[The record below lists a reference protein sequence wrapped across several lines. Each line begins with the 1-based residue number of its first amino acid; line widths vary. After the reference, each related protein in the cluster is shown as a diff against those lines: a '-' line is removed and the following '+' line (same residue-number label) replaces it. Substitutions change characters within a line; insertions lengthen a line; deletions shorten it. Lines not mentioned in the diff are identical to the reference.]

1 MMKKAAL
8 GIFLG
13 AILSIHCAVAQP
25 PRNSPMVPSPSAAPP
40 VVVPPIVVPPIVVPP
55 DSEIRQILIDRID
68 KEWQSVGIVVGVIEP
83 AAYFSATSSRNW
95 RRIVPTASG
104 CSQGA

>member
-1 MMKKAAL
+1 MKKAAL

-25 PRNSPMVPSPSAAPP
+25 PGNSPMVPSPSAAPP
-40 VVVPPIVVPPIVVPP
+40 VVVPPIVVPP

-68 KEWQSVGIVVGVIEP
+68 KEWQSVGIVVGVIES

>member
-1 MMKKAAL
+1 MKKAAL

-25 PRNSPMVPSPSAAPP
+25 PRNSPMVPS
-40 VVVPPIVVPPIVVPP
+40 PIVVPP

>member
-1 MMKKAAL
+1 MKKAAL

-25 PRNSPMVPSPSAAPP
+25 PGNSPMVPSPSAAPP
-40 VVVPPIVVPPIVVPP
+40 VVVPPIVVPP

-95 RRIVPTASG
+95 RRIVPTACG

>member
-25 PRNSPMVPSPSAAPP
+25 PGNSPMVPSPSAAPP
-40 VVVPPIVVPPIVVPP
+40 VVVPPIVVPP

-95 RRIVPTASG
+95 RRIVPTACG

>member
-1 MMKKAAL
+1 
-8 GIFLG
+8 
-13 AILSIHCAVAQP
+13 
-25 PRNSPMVPSPSAAPP
+25 MVPSPSAAPP
-40 VVVPPIVVPPIVVPP
+40 VVVPPIVVPP

-68 KEWQSVGIVVGVIEP
+68 KEWQSVGIVVGVIES

>member
-1 MMKKAAL
+1 MKKAAL

-25 PRNSPMVPSPSAAPP
+25 PGNSPMVPSPSAAPP
-40 VVVPPIVVPPIVVPP
+40 VVVPPIVVPP